1 MKFTQAFEECSRR
14 ATWAF
19 SLLLIVAA
27 GLQFQFV
34 VPLGSKELKISPADP
49 VVLAGALLI
58 VLLSLRERCAPWAS
72 DFKGALLVLPTAAI
86 TLGLVVAFARY
97 GHVSSWALVGKFAGW
112 FVLLAYL
119 AAGAG
124 LVKRGDGETLAM
136 CLRVFC
142 WLTVMVN
149 TVFYIPRV
157 SYVLYLPIPGVLNL
171 IALWKLRIYGDQQAS
186 PVANDNG
193 SAVMLICV
201 LGIVLADRVKP
212 GSVFRA
218 ATAFALASAACV
230 NVIMTGSRAG
240 MAAAAL
246 LLMIAFMM
254 SPSARRFVLALAAV
268 TGLFLGAAQLANLTH
283 VNETGVSEN
292 RTLPYRNRAD
302 AGVYDVSV
310 TGRIETAKAAVSMAL
325 EHPVLGGGLGAF
337 LASQA
342 QNALIIHNT
351 LLWILAEMGIV
362 GVTAFLL
369 FFAGV
374 IRYLIKASRTSDEQ
388 GVAANAALLTL
399 VSVGA
404 MAMAHELLY
413 QRAPWFL
420 LGLALAARRETPAT

>member
-1 MKFTQAFEECSRR
+1 MRPVQGNR
-14 ATWAF
+14 AAPWLF
-19 SLLLIVAA
+19 CLLLAVVA
-27 GLQFQFV
+27 GLQVQFV
-34 VPLGSKELKISPADP
+34 VPMGSGELKICPAD
-49 VVLAGALLI
+49 LAAFAGAFL
-58 VLLSLRERCAPWAS
+58 VGFLSLRDRCPPWAS
-72 DFKGALLVLPTAAI
+72 DFNGALFVFPTAAL
-86 TLGLVVAFARY
+86 TLGLAVAYARY
-97 GHVSSWALVGKFAGW
+97 GHVSSWALVGKYAGW

-119 AAGAG
+119 VAGAG
-124 LVKRGDGETLAM
+124 LVKRGDGATLAM

-149 TVFYIPRV
+149 AAFYIPRV
-157 SYVLYLPIPGVLNL
+157 SYILYIPIPGLLNL
-171 IALWKLRIYGDQQAS
+171 IALWKLRVYGDQQAS
-186 PVANDNG
+186 PVGNDNG

-201 LGIVLADRVKP
+201 LAIMLADRVKP

-218 ATAFALASAACV
+218 TTAFALAAAACI

-246 LLMIAFMM
+246 LLMIAIMM
-254 SPSARRFVLALAAV
+254 GPSARRFVLALAAV

-283 VNETGVSEN
+283 VNEAGVSED
-292 RTLPYRNRAD
+292 RALPYRNRAD

-310 TGRIETAKAAVSMAL
+310 AGRLETAKAAVSMAL
-325 EHPVLGGGLGAF
+325 EHPILGGGLGAF
-337 LASQA
+337 LAAQG

-351 LLWILAEMGIV
+351 FLWILAEMGIV
-362 GVTAFLL
+362 GVGAFLL

-374 IRYLIKASRTSDEQ
+374 IRYLVKASRTSDGQ

-420 LGLALAARRETPAT
+420 LGLALAARRETPDNVNP